1 MTNTNNF
8 GKQHLE
14 LKLLLSESTATPG
27 MTIQADVQ
35 LTNRGDSTMIV
46 NTRLGMGYPESD
58 DRELYCQIQL
68 QSGEDYLGYQAF
80 QVDYQRKALDRESFR
95 ALKPGDTIRATFDLQ
110 FWYRLTQPGEYQI
123 RVVYEP
129 EPFPAE
135 PELALGPVSSPPVAF
150 TVQPANDP

>member
-8 GKQHLE
+8 GEQHLE

-135 PELALGPVSSPPVAF
+135 PELALGTVSSLPVAF